1 MMTSTSLGES
11 QSLCRNTDCTVA
23 HTPSQSLKVAKPIV
37 MRGGVMMNS
46 IVGFRLLWCLT
57 GEMTS
62 LGQRT
67 SCWLYYYLRGETM
80 FLDLKKWCW
89 LCWLLKKQYNRWRIR
104 WLSRRGRYRYTA
116 LLLMLEHKLGHL
128 RRGRD
133 CLYLH
138 TTNQ

>member
-37 MRGGVMMNS
+37 MRGEIMMNS
-46 IVGFRLLWCLT
+46 TVGFRLLWCL
-57 GEMTS
+57 
-62 LGQRT
+62 
-67 SCWLYYYLRGETM
+67 RGGTM
-80 FLDLKKWCW
+80 FLDQKTLCWWCW
-89 LCWLLKKQYNRWRIR
+89 LMRKQYNRWCILPLR
-104 WLSRRGRYRYTA
+104 RRGRYRYTA
-116 LLLMLEHKLGHL
+116 LLLMLERKLGHL

-133 CLYLH
+133 CFHSH